1 MDDVLTELRIATESI
16 DRYGSAQ
23 RRHNDATDQ
32 QIALL
37 WEAIAE
43 GRDELLAV
51 ANRLQALTN
60 AAPFVCAPDES
71 AGLREVRDAG
81 S

>member
-1 MDDVLTELRIATESI
+1 MEDLLTEMRLATESI

-23 RRHNDATDQ
+23 RRKNDATDN
-32 QIALL
+32 QISQL

-51 ANRLQALTN
+51 ANRH
-60 AAPFVCAPDES
+60 ES
-71 AGLREVRDAG
+71 YRNEKVSARDAD

>member
-1 MDDVLTELRIATESI
+1 MDDVLTELRLATESI
-16 DRYGSAQ
+16 DRGNVAQ
-23 RRHNDATDQ
+23 LRHNEATDKRIQ
-32 QIALL
+32 EL

-51 ANRLQALTN
+51 ANRL
-60 AAPFVCAPDES
+60 ES
-71 AGLREVRDAG
+71 YRNEKVSARDAD